1 MYIIDDESLAKIL
14 DGEYYQVI
22 MARKIDPT
30 MSINQL
36 FNYQYKYATYPGFRR
51 FFRRHLEP
59 ILNGIRMV
67 EDDSMLGKFIKWITN
82 EKK

>member
-1 MYIIDDESLAKIL
+1 MYLIDDESLTKIL

-22 MARKIDPT
+22 MAKKIDPN

-36 FNYQYKYATYPGFRR
+36 FNYQYKYTTYHGFRR

-59 ILNGIRMV
+59 ILNGIRIID
-67 EDDSMLGKFIKWITN
+67 DDSILGKFIKWITN

>member
-22 MARKIDPT
+22 MARKIDPN

-36 FNYQYKYATYPGFRR
+36 FNYQYKYTTYPGFRR

-59 ILNGIRMV
+59 ILSGIRMID
-67 EDDSMLGKFIKWITN
+67 DDSILGKFIKWITN